1 MTENKVSKAYSI
13 LKTYDGPNNQIRYWK
28 KLYENQKFILEQFS
42 TDYILKNYNYNP
54 IDVNKTVGI
63 TSEYGQHLQNTYNL
77 EFLPVKINISRI
89 IGEIGESYHCYIQFR
104 KSIPHSLMYIN
115 KKHIL
120 NDLFTIDYKNLNID
134 FDYFDNMPTNGGRKL
149 KEHQK
154 IGAKFLVANKKCVL
168 ADSMGLGKALS
179 INELIPTPT
188 GFKKMKDLEL
198 NDKIFDSNGDICYV
212 QGIFPQGVRPIY
224 QVKFSDNTVCECDLE
239 HLWIVKSKEDNDWQV
254 KSLQEIIDNDFKQQ
268 KYIIPTQHHVNYK
281 YSRNK
286 ISSPKFGEQ
295 IEEKNIDFIPE
306 EYKINSYQNRKLLI
320 RGLLNKNGELNE
332 KNEIYYITQHY
343 QLAKDIVEIVNS
355 MGCLAKIEDYE
366 ENKYKIIFNLNFNPF
381 FWLENSEKFELYQ
394 ENLIVKSI
402 NMINGVENKNEWQKE
417 IIDIQ
422 YLRDDE
428 AICIKVNSP
437 DSSFLATRNY
447 IVTHNTTTSIIGAL
461 AGGYQKILVITTA
474 SLKTTWK
481 KDLVLYENEENIEI
495 VNGRTWKP
503 GARFTVINYDIIQ
516 NFYSVAEEPVYEY
529 EPVYDVNGNLVK
541 TLKVPV
547 YVKDKNG
554 NLTPKMQ
561 KSRNKALIQEK
572 LANSPLFLEGYD
584 CVIIDEAQ
592 KLSNNKSIRY
602 KTISDFLKK
611 ANPEAIYLCT
621 GTPLTNR
628 PINLFHILKLIDADV
643 TKDYYYY
650 IQRYCGGKKFT
661 KKDGKEFWTMGD
673 ATNLEEL
680 REKIKNIYIRRLAS
694 ETNEMVNKL
703 ISKRYYDLNDKQL
716 IEYNRLWNEYVE
728 AQEEDKQDESE
739 QYRQLVEGMLI
750 RQYLA
755 KEMTEHT
762 IQLTDELLEDG
773 EKVVIMTN
781 FQEEMDILVK
791 YYDTKCVTYNGKM
804 NTKEKDKAQNEFMN
818 NKNVKVFIGNIEAS
832 GVGLSLPIARKLIF
846 NSFSWSEASNRQA
859 EDRIY
864 RLTQTEDI
872 EIIYQLFNDTWAQQM
887 FDKVLYK
894 GYIMDTLVKS
904 ENQKNILK

>member
-42 TDYILKNYNYNP
+42 SDYILKNYNYNP

-224 QVKFSDNTVCECDLE
+224 QIKFSDNTVCECDLE

-254 KSLQEIIDNDFKQQ
+254 KSLQEIIDSDFKQQ

-306 EYKINSYQNRKLLI
+306 EYKINSYYNRKLLI

-332 KNEIYYITQHY
+332 ENEVYYITQHY

-381 FWLENSEKFELYQ
+381 FWLENPEKFELYQ
-394 ENLIVKSI
+394 ENLIVESI
-402 NMINGVENKNEWQKE
+402 SMINGVKNKNEWRKE

-437 DSSFLATRNY
+437 DSSFLATKNY

-628 PINLFHILKLIDADV
+628 PINLFHILKLIDADI

-694 ETNEMVNKL
+694 ETNEMVNKSV
-703 ISKRYYDLNDKQL
+703 IRKYYDLTPKQQT
-716 IEYNRLWNEYVE
+716 EYNKLWEDYVA
-728 AQEEDKQDESE
+728 AQEEDKQEESE
-739 QYRQLVEGMLI
+739 QYRQLVEGGLV

-755 KEMTEHT
+755 KEMVEHT
-762 IQLTDELLEDG
+762 IDMVDDIIDNG
-773 EKVVIMTN
+773 EKVVIITC
-781 FQEEMDILVK
+781 FQEEMDMFK
-791 YYDTKCVTYNGKM
+791 KHYGNKCVCYSGGMT
-804 NTKEKDKAQNEFMN
+804 TTQKDSAQNAFMTN
-818 NKNVKVFIGNIEAS
+818 PKVQVFVGQVIAA
-832 GVGLSLPIARKLIF
+832 GVGLSLPIAKTLIF
-846 NSFSWSEASNRQA
+846 NSYDWVAANNKQC

-864 RLTQTEDI
+864 RLTQTRDVEC
-872 EIIYQLFNDTWAQQM
+872 IYQLFNDSISQDM
-887 FDKVLYK
+887 FDKVIYK
-894 GYIMDTLVKS
+894 ELIMDTIIKS
-904 ENQKNILK
+904 EINK

>member
-1 MTENKVSKAYSI
+1 MTESKVSKAYSI
-13 LKTYDGPNNQIRYWK
+13 LKTYDGSNNQIRYWK
-28 KLYENQKFILEQFS
+28 KLYENQKFILEEFS
-42 TDYILKNYNYNP
+42 TDYILKNHNFAP

-63 TSEYGQHLQNTYNL
+63 TSEYGQHLQNTYSL

-89 IGEIGESYHCYIQFR
+89 IGEMGDSYHCYIQFR

-120 NDLFTIDYKNLNID
+120 NDLFTIEYKNLDID

-188 GFKKMKDLEL
+188 GFKKMKELEL
-198 NDKIFDSNGDICYV
+198 NDEIFGSNGKIYSV
-212 QGIFPQGVRPIY
+212 QGIFPQGIRPIY

-239 HLWIVKSKEDNDWQV
+239 HLWIVKSKYDLTWQV
-254 KSLQEIIDNDFKQQ
+254 KTLKEIIDSDYKKQ
-268 KYIIPTQHHVNYK
+268 KYTIPTANFVRYK
-281 YSRNK
+281 QRKHSV
-286 ISSPKFGEQ
+286 SSLDFGEH
-295 IEEKNIDFIPE
+295 IEDKNIQYIPD
-306 EYKINSYQNRKLLI
+306 EYKIDSYLNRKRLI
-320 RGLLNKNGELNE
+320 QGLLNKNGELND
-332 KNEIYYITQHY
+332 KNEVFYITKY
-343 QLAKDIVEIVNS
+343 SQLAKDIVEIVNS
-355 MGCLAKIEDYE
+355 IGCLARIEEYE
-366 ENKYKIIFNLNFNPF
+366 NNKCKIIFNINFNPF
-381 FWLENSEKFELYQ
+381 FWLENPKKYEKFCQ
-394 ENLIVKSI
+394 NLIWERKI
-402 NMINGVENKNEWQKE
+402 LIANPNRKIKNVDEWQKE
-417 IIDIQ
+417 IVDIQ

-437 DSSFLATRNY
+437 DSSFLVTKNY

-461 AGGYQKILVITTA
+461 AGGYKKILVITTA

-529 EPVYDVNGNLVK
+529 EPVYDVNGVLIK

-561 KSRNKALIQEK
+561 KSRNKDLIQENLK
-572 LANSPLFLEGYD
+572 KSPLFLEGYD

-602 KTISDFLKK
+602 KTIADFLKK

-628 PINLFHILKLIDADV
+628 PINLYHILKLIDADI

-650 IQRYCGGKKFT
+650 IKRYCGGKKFT

-694 ETNEMVNKL
+694 ETNEMVNKSV
-703 ISKRYYDLNDKQL
+703 IRKYYDLTPKQMN
-716 IEYNRLWNEYVE
+716 EYNKLWDEYLA
-728 AQEEDKQDESE
+728 AQEENKQEESE
-739 QYRQLVEGMLI
+739 QYRQLVEGGLV

-755 KEMTEHT
+755 KEMVEHT
-762 IQLTDELLEDG
+762 IDMVDDIIDNG
-773 EKVVIMTN
+773 EKVVIITC
-781 FQEEMDILVK
+781 FQEEMDMFK
-791 YYDTKCVTYNGKM
+791 KHYGNKCVCYSGGMT
-804 NTKEKDKAQNEFMN
+804 TTQKDNAQNAFMTN
-818 NKNVKVFIGNIEAS
+818 PKVQVFVGQVIAA
-832 GVGLSLPIARKLIF
+832 GVGLSLPIAKTLIF
-846 NSFSWSEASNRQA
+846 NSYDWVAANNKQC

-864 RLTQTEDI
+864 RLTQTRDVEC
-872 EIIYQLFNDTWAQQM
+872 IYQLFNDSISQDM
-887 FDKVLYK
+887 FDKVIYK
-894 GYIMDTLVKS
+894 ELIMDTIIKS
-904 ENQKNILK
+904 EINK

>member
-77 EFLPVKINISRI
+77 EFLPEKINISRI

-254 KSLQEIIDNDFKQQ
+254 KSLQEIINSDFKQQ

-281 YSRNK
+281 YYRNK

-306 EYKINSYQNRKLLI
+306 EYKINSYNNRKLLI

-332 KNEIYYITQHY
+332 KNEVYYITQHY

-355 MGCLAKIEDYE
+355 IGCLAKIEDYE

-381 FWLENSEKFELYQ
+381 FWLENPEKFELYQ
-394 ENLIVKSI
+394 ENLIVESI
-402 NMINGVENKNEWQKE
+402 SMINGVKNKNEWRKE

-628 PINLFHILKLIDADV
+628 PINLYHILKLIDADI

-650 IQRYCGGKKFT
+650 IKRYCGGKKFT

-694 ETNEMVNKL
+694 ETNEMVNKSV
-703 ISKRYYDLNDKQL
+703 IRKYYDLTPKQQT
-716 IEYNRLWNEYVE
+716 EYNKLWEDYVT
-728 AQEEDKQDESE
+728 AQEEDKQEESE
-739 QYRQLVEGMLI
+739 QYRQLVEGGLV

-755 KEMTEHT
+755 KEMVEHT
-762 IQLTDELLEDG
+762 IDMVDDIIDNG
-773 EKVVIMTN
+773 EKVVIITC
-781 FQEEMDILVK
+781 FQEEMDMFK
-791 YYDTKCVTYNGKM
+791 KHYGNKCVCYSGGMT
-804 NTKEKDKAQNEFMN
+804 TTQKDSAQNAFMTN
-818 NKNVKVFIGNIEAS
+818 PKVQVFVGQVIAA
-832 GVGLSLPIARKLIF
+832 GVGLSLPIAKTLIF
-846 NSFSWSEASNRQA
+846 NSYDWVAANNKQC

-864 RLTQTEDI
+864 RLTQTRDVEC
-872 EIIYQLFNDTWAQQM
+872 IYQLFNDSISQDM
-887 FDKVLYK
+887 FDKVIYK
-894 GYIMDTLVKS
+894 ELIMDTIIKS
-904 ENQKNILK
+904 EINK